1 MTDQDHDGFHIKGL
15 LLNMFHSMWP
25 SLLDKDFI
33 SYMNTPIV
41 KVWLKKDIKSFYTLT
56 DYNKWKEKTKNYKK
70 YNIKYYKGLGTS
82 TAKESKEYF
91 KELKLNTYV
100 SPEKELTDKSIN
112 LAFNKKQADDRKE
125 WLKKYDE
132 NEILDYK
139 IPETKIEDF
148 INKELIHFSNADT
161 CRSIGSCMDGLK
173 TSQRKILYSCFKRKL
188 YSEIR
193 VAQLAGYVSEHAAY
207 HHGEASLQG
216 AIINMAQNFVGSNN
230 INVLMPNGQF
240 GTRIMGGS
248 DSASPRYIHT
258 ELNPI
263 VDTIYPK
270 DDMPLLKYTD
280 DDGLLVEPEYYV
292 PIIPMVLV
300 NGMVGIGTGFS
311 TNIPLFNPQKIINN
325 IKRKLNGD
333 KYYVMHPHY
342 NNFKGKIELKPG
354 ENNVYITRGV
364 YKVYANDNKVVITE
378 LPIGKWTDDYIKFI
392 QDNINLTKDH
402 KNNFITDY
410 ENHSTDT
417 EIRIVL
423 KVTDEFIF
431 DSEHSPPK
439 NDGLTYVEKM
449 LKLTSNKSLTNIHLY
464 NSKNQIQKYDTI
476 YKIMDE
482 HYASRYFLYQQ
493 RKEYLLE
500 ILKNKIIVLESKIKF
515 INEIIDEIIII
526 NKKTRKEIITQLYE
540 KEYILLDDNTIRL
553 TSDIKIEKVGTEYD
567 YLIKMPLYS
576 LSQDKI
582 DELQKELEKN
592 NTEYNILENKSVK
605 DMWTE
610 ELNTLTEQ
618 LKRFRA
624 N

>member
-1 MTDQDHDGFHIKGL
+1 
-15 LLNMFHSMWP
+15 
-25 SLLDKDFI
+25 
-33 SYMNTPIV
+33 MNTPIV
-41 KVWLKKDIKSFYTLT
+41 KVNLKKDIKSFYTIT
-56 DYNKWKEKTKNYKK
+56 DYNNWKASESNYKK

-82 TAKESKEYF
+82 TASESKEYF
-91 KELKLNTYV
+91 RALKINTYV
-100 SPEKELTDKSIN
+100 SPVKENTDKSIN
-112 LAFNKKQADDRKE
+112 LAFNKKLADDRKV
-125 WLKKYDE
+125 WLKQYDV

-173 TSQRKILYSCFKRKL
+173 TSQRKIMFSCFKRKL

-216 AIINMAQNFVGSNN
+216 AIINMAQDFVGSNN
-230 INVLMPNGQF
+230 INILMPNGQF

-270 DDMPLLKYTD
+270 DDMPLLTYTD
-280 DDGLLVEPEYYV
+280 DDGLFVEPEYYI

-311 TNIPLFNPQKIINN
+311 TNIPLFNPYKIINN
-325 IKRKLNGD
+325 IKRKLNDD
-333 KYYVMHPHY
+333 KYYVMHPYY
-342 NNFKGKIELKPG
+342 NNFKGTISLKPN
-354 ENNVYITRGV
+354 EKYIYITKGV
-364 YKVYANDNKVVITE
+364 YKVYPNDNKVIITE

-392 QDNINLTKDH
+392 QDNINLSKEHD
-402 KNNFITDY
+402 NNYITDY

-417 EIRIVL
+417 TVNIIC

-431 DSEHSPPK
+431 DHEHSNIK
-439 NDGLTYVEKM
+439 ADGITYVEKM
-449 LKLTSNKSLTNIHLY
+449 LKLTSNRSLTNIHLY
-464 NSKNQIQKYDTI
+464 NGNNQIQKYDTI
-476 YKIMDE
+476 YKVMDE
-482 HYASRYFLYQQ
+482 HYIKRHDLYHK
-493 RKEYLLE
+493 RKEYLLN
-500 ILKNKIIVLESKIKF
+500 ILKNKIIIIESKVKF
-515 INEIIDEIIII
+515 INEIIDETFII
-526 NKKTRKEIITQLYE
+526 NKRTRKDIIEQLYK
-540 KEYILLDDNTIRL
+540 KEYVILNDNVITL
-553 TSDIKIEKVGTEYD
+553 TKDIKFNKIGNDYD

-582 DELQKELEKN
+582 DELTKELEKN
-592 NTEYNILENKSVK
+592 NNEYNILENKTVK
-605 DMWTE
+605 DMWITE
-610 ELNTLTEQ
+610 LDSLTEQ
-618 LKRFRA
+618 LKRFYK